1 MESNI
6 RSSFIPQAP
15 ISAPSAGGRREQKGG
30 ADLGLLVSLVLFF
43 ASVVLAVGVFLY
55 VQYLSTAA
63 ESKRAQL
70 QRAKEAFEP
79 ALISELT
86 RLDDRMKAADEV
98 LATHTAPSD
107 IFELLQQLT
116 LQTVAFSNF
125 SFTAQNDT
133 EMGIAMQ
140 GVAQSVNSIAL
151 QADLLARS
159 GLILNPIFSNINR
172 TIEGVRF
179 DFTAAVDPTKLRY
192 RAAQVTL
199 PDQTEESALPTPF
212 GTPLEPAGE
221 PQGTPETL

>member
-15 ISAPSAGGRREQKGG
+15 ISAPGAGGRRERKGG
-30 ADLGLLVSLVLFF
+30 MDLFLLLSLVLFF
-43 ASVVLAVGVFLY
+43 ASIVLAAGVFLY
-55 VQYLSTAA
+55 VQYLTTAV
-63 ESKRAQL
+63 ESKRTQL

-79 ALISELT
+79 ALIAELT

-98 LATHTAPSD
+98 LSNHTSPSD
-107 IFELLQQLT
+107 IFALLQQLT

-125 SFTAQNDT
+125 SFIAQNHL
-133 EMGIAMQ
+133 EMGITMQ

-151 QADLLARS
+151 QADLLAKS

-179 DFTAAVDPTKLRY
+179 DFTAAVDPAQLRY
-192 RAAQVTL
+192 RGVDVLEAVQENE
-199 PDQTEESALPTPF
+199 QALPAPF
-212 GTPLEPAGE
+212 GPATDTPP
-221 PQGTPETL
+221 PQDQSL